1 MNHYLLFRVR
11 SWNKG
16 LSIFLFTKKA
26 ASTLLLRT
34 SPYHLTEFQ
43 DGLLRNIINPRIT
56 DDIMSYPVRISFAV
70 FGSDTLFVT
79 PNERTGAAA
88 HVDVPGSVINA
99 ATHGYVL
106 TKRHDMNQLRINE
119 TLQKQVQMAFS
130 ESEVT
135 CQLYHG
141 DIPDQNMIIRCRTMI
156 WSSNNSVK
164 NCTVPQFII
173 PVDWNDDLNPD
184 KTVHRIESYGNSTRY
199 GLHCSGQWYYSA

>member
-1 MNHYLLFRVR
+1 MCFQFTHFPCDDWENIYTLSHHQIESMNQYPLFRVR

-16 LSIFLFTKKA
+16 ARSMSFYILIYQKA
-26 ASTLLLRT
+26 AFTLLLHT
-34 SPYHLTEFQ
+34 SPYNSTEFQ
-43 DGLLRNIINPRIT
+43 DGILRYITNPRIT

-70 FGSDTLFVT
+70 FGADTLFVT
-79 PNERTGAAA
+79 PSELAGAAA

-106 TKRHDMNQLRINE
+106 TRRHEMRQFRINE

-141 DIPDQNMIIRCRTMI
+141 DISDQNMILRCRTMI
-156 WSSNNSVK
+156 
-164 NCTVPQFII
+164 
-173 PVDWNDDLNPD
+173 
-184 KTVHRIESYGNSTRY
+184 
-199 GLHCSGQWYYSA
+199 